1 MQLKHALSTRSFL
14 IKHVINQKIMI
25 TFIVV
30 FIWGIFLFF
39 EIITGK
45 SKDL

>member
-30 FIWGIFLFF
+30 LVWGFFLFLG
-39 EIITGK
+39 IITGK
-45 SKDL
+45 NKDF